1 MDSIAG
7 FIFVFNVKVSRVND
21 SEFSTLAMITLPS
34 SVSTDEVGWQ
44 AVGHSPSQVPA

>member
-1 MDSIAG
+1 MCPMDSIAE

-34 SVSTDEVGWQ
+34 KCK
-44 AVGHSPSQVPA
+44 H